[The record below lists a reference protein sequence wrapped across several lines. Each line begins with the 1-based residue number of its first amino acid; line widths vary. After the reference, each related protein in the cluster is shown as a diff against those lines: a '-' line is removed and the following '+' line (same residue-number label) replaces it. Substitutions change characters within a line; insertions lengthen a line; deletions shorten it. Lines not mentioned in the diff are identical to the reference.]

1 MTLALANPVFVAL
14 DTTEPAVATDLCRRL
29 AGRVGGIKFG
39 LEFFTANGPA
49 GVEAARDA
57 NLPLFIDLKL
67 HDIPNTVAAAMRAV
81 ARLGVAVT
89 TLHAAGGH
97 EMIRAAVAAGRDT
110 AAGLGL
116 SPPKVVAVTVLT
128 SLDRAAA
135 EAVGFHGAIEDQVR
149 RLARVAQEAGADGV
163 VCSPLEIE
171 AVRAEC
177 GPDFTLVVPGIRPS
191 WSELGDQK
199 RVLGPAEAQALGADL
214 LVIGRPITAAADPAA
229 AADRIR
235 RELGLI

>member
-1 MTLALANPVFVAL
+1 MTLANPVFVAL
-14 DTTEPAVATDLCRRL
+14 DTTEPDVAADLSRRL
-29 AGRVGGIKFG
+29 AGRVGGLKFG

-49 GVEAARDA
+49 GVAAGRDPS
-57 NLPLFIDLKL
+57 LPLFLDLKL

-89 TLHAAGGH
+89 TLHAAGGR
-97 EMIRAAVAAGRDT
+97 EMIRAAVEAGRET

-116 SPPKVVAVTVLT
+116 PAPKVVAVTVLT

-135 EAVGFHGAIEDQVR
+135 EAIGFVGPIEDQVR
-149 RLARVAQEAGADGV
+149 RLARLTQEAGADGV

-191 WSELGDQK
+191 WSEVGDQK
-199 RVLGPAEAQALGADL
+199 RFLTPAEARARGADI

-229 AADRIR
+229 AAARIQA
-235 RELGLI
+235 ELGL